1 MKQTSTKEGRYIYCI
16 IGIGEPR
23 PCTQERGESKTFGHL
38 GIGGR
43 NDLLYTVCFDN
54 LAAVV
59 SDSPLMKY
67 SISRENTIAH
77 EKAIEEVMKEYTV
90 LPARFGTIAEDEE
103 KVKQILEKESDRF
116 KTLLV
121 KMEGKKE
128 LGLKAIFKEGIYA
141 DILVKY
147 EDIRILKEKLTNL
160 PPEKTIYQRVEIGR
174 MVQEALEKEKERYK
188 SQILD
193 VLSPLVE
200 ELKINNNYGER
211 MFLSAA
217 FLINKDKEELF
228 DQKVQ
233 EFDAKYGEKVNFKY
247 VGTVPPFNFVNLVID
262 TSTLLNVNGERSRTI
277 ETGGNRVSN

>member
-1 MKQTSTKEGRYIYCI
+1 MKQASTKEGRYIYCI
-16 IGIGEPR
+16 IGIGEPH

-90 LPARFGTIAEDEE
+90 LPVRFGTIAEEE
-103 KVKQILEKESDRF
+103 KVKQILEKESGNF
-116 KTLLV
+116 KTLLA

-128 LGLKAIFKEGIYA
+128 LGLKAVFKENIYN

-147 EDIRILKEKLTNL
+147 EDIRILKEKLANL

>member
-1 MKQTSTKEGRYIYCI
+1 MKQTPTKEGRYIYCI
-16 IGIGEPR
+16 IGIGE
-23 PCTQERGESKTFGHL
+23 SKTFGHF

-43 NDLLYTVCFDN
+43 DDLLYTVCFDN

-90 LPARFGTIAEDEE
+90 LPARFSTIAEDEE
-103 KVKQILEKESDRF
+103 KVKQILKKESDRF

-147 EDIRILKEKLTNL
+147 EEIRVLKEELVNL
-160 PPEKTIYQRVEIGR
+160 PPERTIYQRVEIGR

-217 FLINKDKEELF
+217 FLINKDKEAIF
-228 DQKVQ
+228 DQRIQ
-233 EFDAKYGEKVNFKY
+233 ELDSQFGDKIIFKY
-247 VGTVPPFNFVNLVID
+247 IGTVPPFNFVNLVID

>member
-1 MKQTSTKEGRYIYCI
+1 MKQASTKEGRYIYCI
-16 IGIGEPR
+16 IEIGEPR

-103 KVKQILEKESDRF
+103 KVKQILEKESGNF
-116 KTLLV
+116 KTLLA

-128 LGLKAIFKEGIYA
+128 LGLKAVFKENIYN

-147 EDIRILKEKLTNL
+147 EDIRILKEKLANL